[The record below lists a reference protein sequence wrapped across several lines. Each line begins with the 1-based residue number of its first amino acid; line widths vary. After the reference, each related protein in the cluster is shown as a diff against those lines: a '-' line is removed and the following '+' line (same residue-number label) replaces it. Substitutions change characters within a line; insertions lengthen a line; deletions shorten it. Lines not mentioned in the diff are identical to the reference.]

1 MMRALLRTGLRLV
14 TGLVAGSVMGACVIA
29 MIAPTAISHVYAQGA
44 APQGHRNG
52 GMQAGQHGKKTPA
65 PPPPAPQQSK
75 LPPRA
80 PFTTADEA
88 AAAIPGMLD
97 ARFWGDSAEDF
108 NKALPTQPGPWL
120 ILSTGGSDGAF
131 GAGLVN
137 GLSASGNRPDYAVVT
152 GVSTGALM
160 APFVFAGSRYD
171 AKLQEFYTKT
181 SAADIFEAGST
192 GESFLDTWP
201 LKDLIAKQ
209 VTPELLADIAAA
221 YKNGRRLFLV
231 TTDLD
236 AERSVVWNMGA
247 IAARA
252 AGPNG
257 DDAAKLFRSVMLAS
271 GSIPGAFQPV
281 YIDVEANG
289 KRFSEMH
296 VDGGVGGQFFVAPAA
311 LMASNS
317 GYKIPATE
325 LYIVVNSGLQ
335 PDFDVVERS
344 TPLILVQT
352 VGMAVKVDLR
362 LMLDRAFVA
371 AKNSGIGFNVASIPA
386 NFDAASR
393 GAFDTKYMQALF
405 DLGFNLGKNGTAFAK
420 EPPPFVAQP
429 RTGTADPATD
439 PKPDDTSQSKDADK
453 PPQK

>member
-1 MMRALLRTGLRLV
+1 MMRALLRPGLRSIV
-14 TGLVAGSVMGACVIA
+14 GACAIVA
-29 MIAPTAISHVYAQGA
+29 VVTAPMAPSARAQGA
-44 APQGHRNG
+44 APQGHRS
-52 GMQAGQHGKKTPA
+52 AGSHGKKAPA
-65 PPPPAPQQSK
+65 PPPAAPQQSK
-75 LPPRA
+75 LPPRV
-80 PFTTADEA
+80 PFTAADDA
-88 AAAIPGMLD
+88 AATIPGMPD
-97 ARFWGDSAEDF
+97 ARFWGDSVDDF
-108 NKALPTQPGPWL
+108 NKALPSQPGPWL
-120 ILSTGGSDGAF
+120 VLSTGGSDGAF

-137 GLSASGNRPDYAVVT
+137 GLTVSGNRPDYAVVT

-171 AKLQEFYTKT
+171 AELQELYTKT

-209 VTPELLADIAAA
+209 VTPDLLADIAAA
-221 YKNGRRLFLV
+221 YKAGRRLFIV

-247 IAARA
+247 IAAH
-252 AGPNG
+252 GG
-257 DDAAKLFRSVMLAS
+257 DDALKLFRSVMLAS

-289 KRFSEMH
+289 KRFAEMH
-296 VDGGVGGQFFVAPAA
+296 VDGGVGGQFFVAPTA
-311 LMASNS
+311 LMDSNS
-317 GYKIPATE
+317 GYKIPATA
-325 LYIVVNSGLQ
+325 LFIVVNSGLQ
-335 PDFDVVERS
+335 PDFAVVERS

-371 AKNSGIGFNVASIPA
+371 AKNSGVGFNVASIPA

-393 GAFDTKYMQALF
+393 GAFDSKYMQALF
-405 DLGFNLGKNGTAFAK
+405 DLGFTMGKNGNAFAK
-420 EPPPFVAQP
+420 EPPSYAEQP
-429 RTGTADPATD
+429 RTGTTDPATD
-439 PKPDDTSQSKDADK
+439 PKSEQKPDDTSQGKAADQ
-453 PPQK
+453 PQQK